1 MVDFS
6 QKNLG
11 DIMNGYIEL
20 NGAFVDELDVKQA
33 FNEAETKLSVLD
45 FEVSTDVMEFTLGS
59 VLSGKN
65 YSHLTNFEKGEI
77 IKYIVEYY

>member
-1 MVDFS
+1 
-6 QKNLG
+6 
-11 DIMNGYIEL
+11 MNGYIEL

-45 FEVSTDVMEFTLGS
+45 FEVSTDVMEFTLGGI
-59 VLSGKN
+59 LSGKTF
-65 YSHLTNFEKGEI
+65 SHLTDFEKGEI

>member
-1 MVDFS
+1 
-6 QKNLG
+6 
-11 DIMNGYIEL
+11 MNGYIEL

-59 VLSGKN
+59 VLSDKKF
-65 YSHLTNFEKGEI
+65 SHLSDFEKGEI
-77 IKYIVEYY
+77 IKYVVEYY

>member
-1 MVDFS
+1 MSEYGF
-6 QKNLG
+6 L
-11 DIMNGYIEL
+11 EL

-33 FNEAETKLSVLD
+33 FEEAETKLSVLD
-45 FEVSTDVMEFTLGS
+45 FEIPSYVMEFTLGS

-77 IKYIVEYY
+77 IKYIVEFY

>member
-1 MVDFS
+1 MSEYGF
-6 QKNLG
+6 L
-11 DIMNGYIEL
+11 EL

-59 VLSGKN
+59 VLSDKKF
-65 YSHLTNFEKGEI
+65 SHLSDFEKGEI
-77 IKYIVEYY
+77 IKYIVEFY

>member
-1 MVDFS
+1 
-6 QKNLG
+6 
-11 DIMNGYIEL
+11 MNGFLEL

-45 FEVSTDVMEFTLGS
+45 FEVSTDVMEFTLGGI
-59 VLSGKN
+59 LSGKTF
-65 YSHLTNFEKGEI
+65 SHLTDFEKGEI

>member
-45 FEVSTDVMEFTLGS
+45 FEVSTDVMEFTLGGI
-59 VLSGKN
+59 LSGKTF
-65 YSHLTNFEKGEI
+65 SHLTDFEKGEI

>member
-1 MVDFS
+1 MVGFS

-33 FNEAETKLSVLD
+33 FEEAETKLSVLN
-45 FEVSTDVMEFTLGS
+45 FEIPSYVMEFTLGS
-59 VLSGKN
+59 VLSGKKF
-65 YSHLTNFEKGEI
+65 SHLTDFEKSEI
-77 IKYIVEYY
+77 TKYIVEFY

>member
-1 MVDFS
+1 MS
-6 QKNLG
+6 E
-11 DIMNGYIEL
+11 NGFLEL

>member
-1 MVDFS
+1 MS
-6 QKNLG
+6 E
-11 DIMNGYIEL
+11 NGFIEL

-33 FNEAETKLSVLD
+33 FNEVETKLSVLD

-59 VLSGKN
+59 VLSGKK

-77 IKYIVEYY
+77 IKYIVEFY